1 MFRLDA
7 ASMVLREKLNKL
19 ERSMAERDERD
30 STLEVQR
37 FSSIHNVGKVSDR
50 FGNTLYL
57 SR

>member
-50 FGNTLYL
+50 FGNT
-57 SR
+57 

>member
-7 ASMVLREKLNKL
+7 ASMVLLEKLNKL

-30 STLEVQR
+30 STLEAQR
-37 FSSIHNVGKVSDR
+37 FSSIHNVGKVSDP